1 MDQASEA
8 RRPLY
13 LEDLQVGQRFT
24 SGEYRVEESAMHVFA
39 EQFDPQPFHLN
50 EAAAAASIFGGLA
63 ASGWH
68 TAAITMR
75 LMVTGGVPFAAGIIG
90 LGGEIAWPRPT
101 RAGDVLRVESEI
113 LEILPSRSKPNQGIV
128 RVRSTT
134 LNQSGEA
141 VQVFTGKVLVFRR
154 G

>member
-24 SGEYRVEESAMHVFA
+24 SGEYRVEESAIHLFA

-113 LEILPSRSKPNQGIV
+113 IEILPSRSKPNQGIV